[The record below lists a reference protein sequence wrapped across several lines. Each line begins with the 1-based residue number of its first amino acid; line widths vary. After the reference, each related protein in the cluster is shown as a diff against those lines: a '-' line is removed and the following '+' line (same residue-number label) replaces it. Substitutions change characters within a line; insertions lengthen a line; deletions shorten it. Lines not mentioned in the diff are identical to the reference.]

1 MALPFTMSPPPLRTD
16 ADGVVRIG
24 GTRVPLETVVSA
36 FDRGAAAE
44 EIVMRFP
51 TLDLSD
57 VYATITYIL
66 QHRAEVD
73 EYMAGRREEARR
85 VRAEVERRFDTS
97 DLRKR
102 LLARREGA

>member
-1 MALPFTMSPPPLRTD
+1 MALPSTLSPPPLRTD

-24 GTRVPLETVVSA
+24 GTRVPLETVISS

-51 TLDLSD
+51 TLDLSA
-57 VYATITYIL
+57 VYATITYLL

-73 EYMAGRREEARR
+73 QYMAARRKEAQR
-85 VRAEVERRFDTS
+85 VRAEVETRFDTS
-97 DLRKR
+97 ELRRK
-102 LLARREGA
+102 LLARRESV

>member
-1 MALPFTMSPPPLRTD
+1 MALPSTLTPPPLRTD
-16 ADGVVRIG
+16 ADGVVRVG

-36 FDRGAAAE
+36 FDEGAAAE

-73 EYMAGRREEARR
+73 EYVAGRRQEARR

-97 DLRKR
+97 DLRRR
-102 LLARREGA
+102 LLAHREGA